1 MTEAD
6 FLKEFIDWAQ
16 AQGKLTARDF
26 DDFVRER
33 ECRRQAVDWV
43 HESFKGRF

>member
-16 AQGKLTARDF
+16 RKGKLTEADF
-26 DDFVRER
+26 ER
-33 ECRRQAVDWV
+33 FTQG
-43 HESFKGRF
+43 GRCA

>member
-16 AQGKLTARDF
+16 RKGKLSDTDF
-26 DDFVRER
+26 AQFVQER
-33 ECRRQAVDWV
+33 EARKFVA
-43 HESFKGRF
+43 ENFKGMF